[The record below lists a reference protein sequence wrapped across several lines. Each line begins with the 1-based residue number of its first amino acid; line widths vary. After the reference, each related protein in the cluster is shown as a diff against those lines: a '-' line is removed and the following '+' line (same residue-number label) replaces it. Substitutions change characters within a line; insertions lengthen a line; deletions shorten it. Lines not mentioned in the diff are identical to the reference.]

1 MTRTNAYSLLTILI
15 RTAALWMVLAWAR
28 LIPLALDMRMPGHED
43 ASVLPMVLGLCAVP
57 LVAGIMWIFAD
68 VIARL
73 ALARPQ
79 QIVFDS
85 DVPAAEWQGV
95 AFSVVGLWYACDG
108 LVHLARLF
116 SQHLYAV
123 YVLHNSAALVQSVV
137 GSTIPGAIVQ
147 TLLGIALVFR
157 ARGLVAWV
165 RRLREYGAPS
175 AIAHASDDADG
186 A

>member
-1 MTRTNAYSLLTILI
+1 MTRTNAYSLLTVLI
-15 RTAALWMVLAWAR
+15 RTAALWMVLTWAR
-28 LIPLALDMRMPGHED
+28 LIPLTLDMHVPGPEN
-43 ASVLPMVLGLCAVP
+43 ASELPMILGLCALP
-57 LVAGIMWIFAD
+57 LVAVVMWIFAD
-68 VIARL
+68 VLARL

-79 QIVFDS
+79 QIVFES
-85 DVPAAEWQGV
+85 DISAAEWQGV
-95 AFSVVGLWYACDG
+95 AFSVVGLWFACDG

-137 GSTIPGAIVQ
+137 GSTIPGAIFQ

-165 RRLREYGAPS
+165 RRMREYGAPS
-175 AIAHASDDADG
+175 AIAHANDDSDG